1 MSEHL
6 ETLVRVGGMEMT
18 LGSIQ
23 YQDKQKACRLFL
35 LVMIHMC
42 HVWQPQILVCG
53 QPQLVLTGENLLL
66 IRNCLLM
73 QQPPGLQHDF
83 DIFSANMGG

>member
-18 LGSIQ
+18 LGSRQ

-42 HVWQPQILVCG
+42 HVW
-53 QPQLVLTGENLLL
+53 
-66 IRNCLLM
+66 
-73 QQPPGLQHDF
+73 
-83 DIFSANMGG
+83 